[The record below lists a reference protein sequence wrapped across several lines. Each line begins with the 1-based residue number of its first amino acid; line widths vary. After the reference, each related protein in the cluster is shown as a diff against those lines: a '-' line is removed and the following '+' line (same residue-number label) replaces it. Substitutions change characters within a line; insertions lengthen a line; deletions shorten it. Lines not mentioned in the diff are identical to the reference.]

1 MNSNTW
7 KYVDGMILGFEE
19 FSKTSRGIWKIH
31 NRRERVMEVF
41 EQERFIMKFM
51 LKDNTLSSVV

>member
-1 MNSNTW
+1 
-7 KYVDGMILGFEE
+7 MILDFEE
-19 FSKTSRGIWKIH
+19 FSKASRGIWKIH

>member
-1 MNSNTW
+1 MNSKTW
-7 KYVDGMILGFEE
+7 KYIDGMILDFEE
-19 FSKTSRGIWKIH
+19 FSKASRGIWKIH

>member
-1 MNSNTW
+1 
-7 KYVDGMILGFEE
+7 MILDFEE
-19 FSKTSRGIWKIH
+19 FSKASRGIWKIR